1 MDLERIL
8 LDKTLKLQFR
18 VYFSMQTPAAAA
30 AANISRMAQ
39 NIHWI

>member
-30 AANISRMAQ
+30 ANISRMAQ